1 MVPGVIRTRVG
12 FTGGSSPNPTY
23 RTMGDHTETVDL
35 EFDPDVVSYEE
46 LLNKFWKWH
55 NPCSQRGT
63 QYMSAIFYHSTK
75 QKMLAEQTR
84 DEQQKD
90 HVSPI
95 VTKIAKAGP
104 FYNAENYHQKY
115 ILRQHRDILD
125 SLHLTDEE
133 LILSPLACKFNGY
146 LGGYGNFEDFLKDTE
161 GVKLTR
167 KQLDYVEHQLKKVSR
182 F

>member
-1 MVPGVIRTRVG
+1 MRTRVG
-12 FTGGSSPNPTY
+12 FTGGTTENPTY
-23 RTMGDHTETVDL
+23 RTIGDHTETVDL
-35 EFDPDVVSYEE
+35 EFDPNVVSYEE
-46 LLNKFWKWH
+46 LLNKFWKSH

-75 QKMLAEQTR
+75 QKMLAEQTK
-84 DEQQKD
+84 DEHQKN

-95 VTKIAKAGP
+95 ITKITQAGP

-125 SLHLTDEE
+125 SLNLSDED
-133 LILSPLACKFNGY
+133 IISSPLACKLNGY
-146 LGGYGNFEDFLKDTE
+146 LGGYGNYADFLKDTE
-161 GVKLTR
+161 NMELTS
-167 KQLDYVEHQLKKVSR
+167 KQLRYVEQQLKKVSK

>member
-1 MVPGVIRTRVG
+1 
-12 FTGGSSPNPTY
+12 
-23 RTMGDHTETVDL
+23 
-35 EFDPDVVSYEE
+35 
-46 LLNKFWKWH
+46 
-55 NPCSQRGT
+55 
-63 QYMSAIFYHSTK
+63 MSAIFYHNTK

-95 VTKIAKAGP
+95 VTKITKAGP

-125 SLHLTDEE
+125 SLNLTDEE
-133 LILSPLACKFNGY
+133 LILSPLACRLNGY
-146 LGGYGNFEDFLKDTE
+146 LGGYGNFEDFLNDTE
-161 GVKLTR
+161 DVKLTR
-167 KQLDYVEHQLKKVSR
+167 KQLDYVEHQLKKVSK